1 MTPVS
6 DDSTAQTTTAQADV
20 NDDLAKAL
28 ASVQASSQ
36 PSEAQ
41 ASQEM
46 HFETVGEPVLTGAP
60 VVPPV
65 AMGNEE
71 APVMAAPAPVSPSPA
86 STPVADDGDDST
98 NMESQVEYST
108 PPASIDHTQD
118 SSSADMSN
126 ADSIE
131 QIKISA
137 LQQLRPLMQHIELT
151 PEEKFEKYLMML
163 RASDDPDLIQP
174 TYEAAQM
181 ISSEKLKAQAL
192 LDVINEINYLTSQQL
207 VG

>member
-1 MTPVS
+1 MNPVT

-28 ASVQASSQ
+28 ASVQGGG
-36 PSEAQ
+36 Q
-41 ASQEM
+41 AM
-46 HFETVGEPVLTGAP
+46 GFESVGEPPVSAP
-60 VVPPV
+60 
-65 AMGNEE
+65 
-71 APVMAAPAPVSPSPA
+71 APAPVIAATPPPPVPSAPAPAPAAPA
-86 STPVADDGDDST
+86 SDDLGSSGDG
-98 NMESQVEYST
+98 EVEYST
-108 PPASIDHTQD
+108 PPAGIDHDD
-118 SSSADMSN
+118 SQSSGV

-163 RASDDPDLIQP
+163 RASDDPELIKP
-174 TYEAAQM
+174 TYDAAQM
-181 ISSEKLKAQAL
+181 IGSEKLKAQAL

-207 VG
+207 VS